1 MYYSFYVKSRKNL
14 LQSLR
19 FHAQAWFLLTY
30 VLFIYI
36 YNGQSYVPLFYL
48 CILLVSFEGVHL
60 AYTYRIYMNYSVAKD
75 LVLDDGVLPGA
86 LILNPNLTTTY
97 PSHIKNLAM
106 RNIELL
112 KHKLDKLFHGWV
124 ALSLLV
130 VSCLY
135 LYLFFGL
142 SLEFLVLLILVY
154 LNLLYY
160 LLFIYLSIKKQEEE
174 LIEYKNAH

>member
-14 LQSLR
+14 LQSLG
-19 FHAQAWFLLTY
+19 FHAVAWFLILY
-30 VLFIYI
+30 LLFIYLF
-36 YNGQSYVPLFYL
+36 NGSSYAPFFYL
-48 CILLVSFEGVHL
+48 SILLVVFETAHVAH
-60 AYTYRIYMNYSVAKD
+60 TYRIYLNYSVAKD

-86 LILNPNLTTTY
+86 LILNPNLTTVY